1 VIAAMHPNATAEDV
15 EHVVEVLRLHG
26 LKAQISQGEER
37 TVIGVIGTGFP
48 DDLLET
54 LEVLPG
60 VDRVA
65 RITRPYKLASRDF
78 NPVDTV
84 VNAGGQRIGGREF
97 VVMAGPCSVESQDQL
112 VRTATS
118 VAASGATL
126 LRGGAF
132 KPRTS
137 PYAFQGLGE
146 DGLNLLEEGRRLTGL
161 PIITEVMEP
170 GQVERVAASADVLQ
184 IGARNMQN
192 FPLLKEVGRMDKP
205 CMLKRGLSATIEEW
219 LMAAE
224 YIMHAGNP
232 NVILCERGIRTFE
245 TATRN
250 TLDLSAIPLVKRLSH
265 LPVVA
270 DPSHGT
276 GHRYLVQPMALA
288 AAAAGA
294 DGLLIEVHPQPDSA
308 LSDGPQS
315 LTLEGFEQ
323 LMVTLEAVLSA
334 VGRPLARP
342 RGLAAATAARD
353 NGSSLSREAEPLARV
368 ATA

>member
-1 VIAAMHPNATAEDV
+1 MIAVMQSSATAEDI
-15 EHVVEVLRLHG
+15 EHVVEVLRLHH
-26 LKAQISQGEER
+26 LEAQISTGEQR

-60 VDRVA
+60 VDRVT

-78 NPVDTV
+78 RPSDTIV
-84 VNAGGQRIGGREF
+84 EAGWGQPIGGREF
-97 VVMAGPCSVESQDQL
+97 VVMAGPCSV
-112 VRTATS
+112 TADS

-137 PYAFQGLGE
+137 PYAFQGMGVG
-146 DGLNLLEEGRRLTGL
+146 GLELLEEARRHSGL
-161 PIITEVMEP
+161 PIITEVMDP
-170 GQVERVAASADVLQ
+170 GQVGRVAETADVLQ
-184 IGARNMQN
+184 IGTRNMQN
-192 FPLLKEVGRMDKP
+192 FPLLKEVGRTGKP
-205 CMLKRGLSATIEEW
+205 TMLKRGLSATIEEW

-250 TLDLSAIPLVKRLSH
+250 TLDLSAIPLIKRMSH
-265 LPVVA
+265 LPVIA

-276 GHRYLVQPMALA
+276 GHRYLVAPMALA

-294 DGLLIEVHPQPDSA
+294 DGLIIEVHPEPDSA

-323 LMVTLEAVLSA
+323 LMQTLERVLNA

-342 RGLAAATAARD
+342 RRLLQATA
-353 NGSSLSREAEPLARV
+353 
-368 ATA
+368 

>member
-1 VIAAMHPNATAEDV
+1 MIAVMHPSASSEDV
-15 EHVVEVLRLHG
+15 EHVVEVLRLHS
-26 LKAQISQGEER
+26 LKAQISKGEER

-60 VDRVA
+60 VDRVT

-78 NPVDTV
+78 KPMDTV
-84 VNAGGQRIGGREF
+84 VDAGGQRIGGRDF
-97 VVMAGPCSVESQDQL
+97 VGMAGPCSVESREQL
-112 VRTATS
+112 VRTARS
-118 VAASGATL
+118 VAESGATL

-146 DGLNLLEEGRRLTGL
+146 DGLNLLEEGRDATGL

-170 GQVERVAASADVLQ
+170 GQVERVAESADVLQ

-192 FPLLKEVGRMDKP
+192 FPLLKEIGHSAKP

-250 TLDLSAIPLVKRLSH
+250 TLDLSAIPLIKRMSH
-265 LPVVA
+265 LPVIA

-276 GHRYLVQPMALA
+276 GDRYLVQPMALA

-294 DGLLIEVHPQPDSA
+294 DGLIIEVHPEPETA

-315 LTLEGFEQ
+315 LTLGGFDD
-323 LMVTLEAVLSA
+323 LMRMLAGVLAAVD
-334 VGRPLARP
+334 RPLARP
-342 RGLAAATAARD
+342 R
-353 NGSSLSREAEPLARV
+353 PLLQV
-368 ATA
+368 ASA

>member
-1 VIAAMHPNATAEDV
+1 MIAVMQPAATAEDV
-15 EHVVEVLRLHG
+15 EHVVEVLRLHN
-26 LKAQISQGEER
+26 LKAQVSQGEER

-60 VDRVA
+60 VDRVT
-65 RITRPYKLASRDF
+65 RISRPYKLASRDF
-78 NPVDTV
+78 KPSDTIV
-84 VNAGGQRIGGREF
+84 EAGGQYIGGREF
-97 VVMAGPCSVESQDQL
+97 VVMAGPCSVESREQL
-112 VRTATS
+112 IRTALG
-118 VAASGATL
+118 VASSGATL

-132 KPRTS
+132 KPRSS
-137 PYAFQGLGE
+137 PYAFQGLGV
-146 DGLNLLEEGRRLTGL
+146 DGLNLLEVGRQHTGL

-170 GQVERVAASADVLQ
+170 GQVERVAQSADILQ

-192 FPLLKEVGRMDKP
+192 FPLLKEIGRTGKP
-205 CMLKRGLSATIEEW
+205 TMLKRGLAATIEEW

-250 TLDLSAIPLVKRLSH
+250 TLDLSAIPVIKRLSH
-265 LPVVA
+265 LPILA

-294 DGLLIEVHPQPDSA
+294 DGLIIEVHPEPDTA

-315 LTLEGFEQ
+315 LTLEGFDD
-323 LMVTLEAVLSA
+323 LM
-334 VGRPLARP
+334 RMLA
-342 RGLAAATAARD
+342 GVLAAVDRPMARRPQPVLQATA
-353 NGSSLSREAEPLARV
+353 
-368 ATA
+368 

>member
-1 VIAAMHPNATAEDV
+1 MIAAMQPSATPQDI

-37 TVIGVIGTGFP
+37 TVIGVIGIGFP
-48 DDLLET
+48 EVLLET

-60 VDRVA
+60 VDRVT

-78 NPVDTV
+78 KPTNTV
-84 VNAGGQRIGGREF
+84 VDAAGQPIGGREF
-97 VVMAGPCSVESQDQL
+97 VVMAGPCSVESREQL
-112 VRTATS
+112 IRTARG
-118 VAASGATL
+118 VAGSGATL

-146 DGLNLLEEGRRLTGL
+146 AGLNLLDEGRRHTGL

-170 GQVERVAASADVLQ
+170 GQVKRVAETADVLQ

-192 FPLLKEVGRMDKP
+192 FPLLKEVGHATKP
-205 CMLKRGLSATIEEW
+205 CMLKRGLSATVEEW

-265 LPVVA
+265 LPVIA

-294 DGLLIEVHPQPDSA
+294 DGLIIEVHPEPDSA

-315 LTLEGFEQ
+315 LTLEGFDQ
-323 LMVTLEAVLSA
+323 LMRMLERVLDA

-342 RGLAAATAARD
+342 RSLLEAATA
-353 NGSSLSREAEPLARV
+353 
-368 ATA
+368 

>member
-1 VIAAMHPNATAEDV
+1 MIAVMQPSATSEDI
-15 EHVVEVLRLHG
+15 EHVVEVLRLHN
-26 LKAQISQGEER
+26 LKAQISEGEQR
-37 TVIGVIGTGFP
+37 TVIGVIGTAFP
-48 DDLLET
+48 EDLLET

-60 VDRVA
+60 VDRVT

-78 NPVDTV
+78 KPADTIVD
-84 VNAGGQRIGGREF
+84 AGGQLIGGREF
-97 VVMAGPCSVESQDQL
+97 VVMAGPCSVESRDQL
-112 VRTATS
+112 VRTAIG
-118 VAASGATL
+118 VAASGATM

-137 PYAFQGLGE
+137 PYAFQGLGL
-146 DGLNLLEEGRRLTGL
+146 DGLCLLDEGRRHTGL

-170 GQVERVAASADVLQ
+170 GQVERVAETADVLQ

-192 FPLLKEVGRMDKP
+192 FPLLKEVGRSGKP
-205 CMLKRGLSATIEEW
+205 TMLKRGLSATIEEW
-219 LMAAE
+219 LMGAE

-232 NVILCERGIRTFE
+232 RVILCERGIRTFE

-250 TLDLSAIPLVKRLSH
+250 TLDLSAIPLIKRISH
-265 LPVVA
+265 LPVIA

-276 GHRYLVQPMALA
+276 GHRYLVMPMALA

-294 DGLLIEVHPQPDSA
+294 DGLLIEVHPEPDTA

-315 LTLEGFEQ
+315 LTLEGFQQ
-323 LMVTLEAVLSA
+323 LMETLDRVLAA

-342 RGLAAATAARD
+342 RRVLQAATA
-353 NGSSLSREAEPLARV
+353 
-368 ATA
+368 

>member
-1 VIAAMHPNATAEDV
+1 MIAVMQPAASAEDV
-15 EHVVEVLRLHG
+15 EHVVEVLRLHN
-26 LKAQISQGEER
+26 LKAQVSQGEER

-60 VDRVA
+60 VDRVT

-78 NPVDTV
+78 KPSDTIV
-84 VNAGGQRIGGREF
+84 EAGGQYVGGREF
-97 VVMAGPCSVESQDQL
+97 VVMAGPCSVESRDQL
-112 VRTATS
+112 VRTALG
-118 VAASGATL
+118 VASSGAAL

-137 PYAFQGLGE
+137 PYAFQGLGV
-146 DGLNLLEEGRRLTGL
+146 DGLDLLDEGRKHTGL

-170 GQVERVAASADVLQ
+170 GQVDRVARTADILQ

-192 FPLLKEVGRMDKP
+192 FPLLKEVGRTGKA

-265 LPVVA
+265 LPIIA

-294 DGLLIEVHPQPDSA
+294 DGLLIEVHPEPDTA

-315 LTLEGFEQ
+315 LTLEGFDQ
-323 LMVTLEAVLSA
+323 LMRTLEQVLAAVD
-334 VGRPLARP
+334 RPLARP
-342 RGLAAATAARD
+342 TQRVPAATA
-353 NGSSLSREAEPLARV
+353 
-368 ATA
+368 

>member
-1 VIAAMHPNATAEDV
+1 MIAAMQPSATAEDI

-26 LKAQISQGEER
+26 LKAQISKGEER
-37 TVIGVIGTGFP
+37 TVIGVIGTKFP

-60 VDRVA
+60 VDRVT

-78 NPVDTV
+78 KPLDTIVD
-84 VNAGGQRIGGREF
+84 AGGQRIGGREF
-97 VVMAGPCSVESQDQL
+97 VVMAGPCSVESREQL
-112 VRTATS
+112 LRTATS
-118 VAASGATL
+118 VARAGATL

-137 PYAFQGLGE
+137 PYAFQGLGV
-146 DGLNLLEEGRRLTGL
+146 DGLALLEEGRRETGL
-161 PIITEVMEP
+161 AIITEVMEP
-170 GQVERVAASADVLQ
+170 GQVERVAETADVLQ
-184 IGARNMQN
+184 IGTRNMQN
-192 FPLLKEVGRMDKP
+192 FPLLKEVGRSGKP

-265 LPVVA
+265 LPVIA

-294 DGLLIEVHPQPDSA
+294 DGLIIEVHPEPDTA

-315 LTLEGFEQ
+315 LTLDGFDQ

-334 VGRPLARP
+334 VGRPLARLGS
-342 RGLAAATAARD
+342 RELEAATA
-353 NGSSLSREAEPLARV
+353 
-368 ATA
+368 